1 MTVKP
6 KQLYNDGVKGAGEV
20 IKKALA
26 AMSVFLIF
34 SIILNVYLVSEVKQ
48 LNKDVILNS
57 KRLQYLENN
66 IDNAVAEAVEN
77 GGHVE
82 TILADV
88 NWTVSDLIDD
98 ENKLAMLHI
107 DFKLKSMDST
117 SKVYAALEIGDEE
130 AVLLE
135 AHLLNDTTYTVDQE
149 INVLEPIRV
158 DLMVEK
164 YGEKRLENLVDEDE
178 IYKKYIA
185 DTAFNLLD
193 FTSNYNKDTYELTA
207 SYDAEV
213 VFSTNNSIEFVR
225 SDMVVEKNGI
235 VLEKKPLEMSDVK
248 YPDKM
253 VYESHVED
261 FKIEAKELDTIQ
273 FSVVLKDKLGFT
285 YRYDFGTFRYVN
297 GDPIITTTALP
308 ELTLN

>member
-1 MTVKP
+1 M
-6 KQLYNDGVKGAGEV
+6 

-26 AMSVFLIF
+26 GMSVFLIF
-34 SIILNVYLVSEVKQ
+34 SIVLNIYLISKVNQV
-48 LNKDVILNS
+48 NKGVILNS

-66 IDNAVAEAVEN
+66 IDSAVAEAVEN

-82 TILADV
+82 TILEDV
-88 NWTVSDLIDD
+88 NWTVSDLIDG
-98 ENKLAMLHI
+98 EKKLAMLHI

-117 SKVYAALEIGDEE
+117 SKVYAALEEGDTE

-135 AHLLNDTTYTVDQE
+135 AHLLNDTTYTVDRE
-149 INVLEPIRV
+149 INVLEPIRI

-193 FTSNYNKDTYELTA
+193 FTSSYNKETYELTA

-213 VFSTNNSIEFVR
+213 VFSTSNIIEFVR

-235 VLEKKPLEMSDVK
+235 VLEKMPLELSDVK
-248 YPDKM
+248 DPDSM
-253 VYESHVED
+253 VYESHVHN

-273 FSVVLKDKLGFT
+273 FSVILKDKLGFS
-285 YRYDFGTFRYVN
+285 YRYDFGTFRYIN
-297 GDPIITTTALP
+297 GDPIVTTISLP